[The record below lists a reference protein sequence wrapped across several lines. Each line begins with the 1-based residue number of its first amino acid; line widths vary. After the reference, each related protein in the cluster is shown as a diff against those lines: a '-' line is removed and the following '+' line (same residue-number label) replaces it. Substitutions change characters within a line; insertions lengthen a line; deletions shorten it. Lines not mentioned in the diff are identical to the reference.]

1 MEDPPAEQAS
11 HLVGHGPTDVL
22 GQTDEFVR
30 LVIGELIE
38 GAARL
43 NVAWSRAVA
52 LKERNPEEAMAELA
66 NILPFLEIS
75 LPIEA
80 SDLVNVIDRA
90 LDSSIACG

>member
-1 MEDPPAEQAS
+1 M
-11 HLVGHGPTDVL
+11 
-22 GQTDEFVR
+22 
-30 LVIGELIE
+30 IGELIE